1 MRNSNK
7 LTELKIKQ
15 AKPKE
20 KQYKLTDGEGM
31 YLRIYPNGSK
41 YWQLQYWFEGKQKV
55 LSFGAWPEVGLTEAR
70 EKRVEA
76 RKKRK
81 QGIDPIKEKLEKII
95 NTKEQEHEK
104 EIEDQRKGTTFE
116 KVAQEWYKR
125 QAPNWTE
132 KHSLGVLNSLN
143 NHVFPDLG
151 EKPISDITKQDVIK
165 TFRKL
170 ESAGM
175 HETRARVGQR
185 VVAVFEY
192 AEIEEHCIG
201 NPAVG
206 LNKIFTKP
214 KPKHFPSLP
223 ISELAEFLH
232 KVEADTKATPIT
244 KLAILFMIHVFV
256 RSKSQRHAKWIDI
269 DLDCAEPLWI
279 VPSSDMKKGRELH
292 VPLSP
297 QVVKIFEELNQFSDQ
312 TGYVFPQAKDP
323 KKVMSENTLQK
334 FSIKIGYK
342 GRSTIHGFRTVAST
356 ALHESMIWKY
366 EVVEKQMSHL
376 VGSETSRAYNRAE
389 HLVERRKML
398 EWWSDYIEK
407 LISSQ

>member
-297 QVVKIFEELNQFSDQ
+297 QVVKIFEELKQFSDQ

-334 FSIKIGYK
+334 FSIKMGYK
-342 GRSTIHGFRTVAST
+342 GRNTVHGFRTVAST
-356 ALHESMIWKY
+356 ALHERGEWGHDA
-366 EVVEKQMSHL
+366 VELQMSHL

-398 EWWSDYIEK
+398 EWWSNFVD
-407 LISSQ
+407 SQMNS

>member
-1 MRNSNK
+1 
-7 LTELKIKQ
+7 
-15 AKPKE
+15 
-20 KQYKLTDGEGM
+20 
-31 YLRIYPNGSK
+31 
-41 YWQLQYWFEGKQKV
+41 
-55 LSFGAWPEVGLTEAR
+55 
-70 EKRVEA
+70 
-76 RKKRK
+76 
-81 QGIDPIKEKLEKII
+81 
-95 NTKEQEHEK
+95 
-104 EIEDQRKGTTFE
+104 
-116 KVAQEWYKR
+116 
-125 QAPNWTE
+125 
-132 KHSLGVLNSLN
+132 VLNSLN

-214 KPKHFPSLP
+214 KPKHFSSLP

-297 QVVKIFEELNQFSDQ
+297 QVVKIFEELKQFSDQ

-376 VGSETSRAYNRAE
+376 VGSETSRAYNKAE
-389 HLVERRKML
+389 HLKERRKML
-398 EWWSDYIEK
+398 AWWSNYVDS
-407 LISSQ
+407 LLV